1 MKIYP
6 TIPELN
12 KETGLYEIRLKPEPQ
27 GFAASGTCSPGDK
40 VKLEFATEAVAIE
53 KFMELEEQKLC
64 QIEEEYLSQPYS

>member
-12 KETGLYEIRLKPEPQ
+12 KETGLYEIRL
-27 GFAASGTCSPGDK
+27 SDK

-53 KFMELEEQKLC
+53 KFIELEEEKLF
-64 QIEEEYLSQPYS
+64 QIEEEYLSQQY